1 MANSKIMEKIAAL
14 LAKTVENG
22 ASEQEAIAA
31 AKLAQRLMAKYHV
44 EAVELQEKT
53 ENIDTESVG
62 VTRNWQLSLAKV
74 IADNTCCR
82 VVRTV
87 GNQRRASVM
96 FFGRDSDR
104 KNAIA
109 LWKMF
114 AKLIA
119 DGVRAARQAA
129 TARYGHS
136 QKVEGAYAIKY
147 IQAIKEEMGEQ
158 CRALALV
165 IPEDVDNAVSA
176 KFPKLATKHLSYR
189 VNTGASYMASQMG
202 YRDGKNAASRK
213 RLG

>member
-1 MANSKIMEKIAAL
+1 MANSKIMDKIAAL

-53 ENIDTESVG
+53 EDVDNESVD

-82 VVRTV
+82 VVRTT
-87 GNQRRASVM
+87 GNHRRASVM

-104 KNAIA
+104 KNAIG
-109 LWKMF
+109 LWQMF

-119 DGVRAARQAA
+119 EGVRSARQAA
-129 TARYGHS
+129 MARYGHS
-136 QKVEGAYAIKY
+136 
-147 IQAIKEEMGEQ
+147 
-158 CRALALV
+158 LV
-165 IPEDVDNAVSA
+165 VPEDVDNAVSA
-176 KFPKLATKHLSYR
+176 KFPKLSKKHISYK

-202 YRDGKNAASRK
+202 YRDGKSAASRK